1 MTMDEIRESGFI
13 NSQPTMAEF
22 MTSVPH
28 INEALATQSITED
41 TSMPSFCQTYNGTT
55 PLQVPPRTG
64 EPRSLGGEAGV
75 GEQPVGKFPEY
86 AWMKEKKLV
95 RKNSQQSPGDNDI
108 GSYFYSFHYLII
120 YCI

>member
-1 MTMDEIRESGFI
+1 MDEIRESGFI

-41 TSMPSFCQTYNGTT
+41 TGMPSFCQTYNGSS
-55 PLQVPPRTG
+55 PIQVSQRNA
-64 EPRSLGGEAGV
+64 EPRSIGGGV
-75 GEQPVGKFPEY
+75 GVEESVAKFPEY

-108 GSYFYSFHYLII
+108 GSYFYSFHCLII